1 MWASQAKGCVEWM
14 DQAMFE
20 RAAAVL
26 NPGTPTK
33 TSADLPGVIS
43 PEGVRKDSAAY
54 WKSKYT
60 QAQKPYS
67 GRQELEFP
75 FEQVDGLLPFNK
87 VKPSETTKKKIT
99 DVHGSLKGT
108 EVRKLIEQKEGDER
122 KKEIKMLFLKCQE
135 KCLCSTKECEAI
147 QLQQCSICKNV
158 LKLKCGKKACKIDG
172 EAPVMI
178 WVAAR
183 KEKTEKRSRKRKD
196 EESDESEKELDEVD
210 AEEEQKTRSRN

>member
-1 MWASQAKGCVEWM
+1 
-14 DQAMFE
+14 MFE

-54 WKSKYT
+54 WKSNYT
-60 QAQKPYS
+60 QAQKQYS
-67 GRQELEFP
+67 TRQQLESP
-75 FEQVDGLLPFNK
+75 LEQVDGLLRFKK
-87 VKPSETTKKKIT
+87 VKASETTKKKIT
-99 DVHGSLKGT
+99 DDHGSLKGT
-108 EVRKLIEQKEGDER
+108 EVRKLIEQKEEDER

-135 KCLCSTKECEAI
+135 KCLCSTKEYEAI